1 MTNSIKFFGLISVAI
16 LTLALS
22 GCGQSTSEIIG
33 EKTIEKMIEEQSG
46 GQAQVDLDKGSMK
59 IESADGTFEA
69 GENTTL
75 PTDFPEDIYV
85 IEGKIISAITNPA
98 IENFSVSIETDK
110 NLDEVSAIYQEKLKD
125 ENWKITGTM
134 NFGEA
139 VSIVASKDG
148 RSASVMATAEGG
160 KTTVILNAGKN

>member
-148 RSASVMATAEGG
+148 RSASVMATAE
-160 KTTVILNAGKN
+160 